1 MNEIDKY
8 LSSVYF
14 DPKRSRGFGSVER
27 LYRDVKYNPTPR
39 QILEWLMSQDV
50 FTLHKLVRRNFS
62 RNRVLVSDL
71 ADMQSLKEYNDGYRY
86 LLVCIDVFSKYAWV
100 LPLKRKS
107 GLALVEAFN
116 SVISKET
123 QKDPDRLGNGIF
135 QQTFSNTDEQ

>member
-1 MNEIDKY
+1 MNEIDKH

-14 DPKRSRGFGSVER
+14 DAKRSRGFGSVER

-86 LLVCIDVFSKYAWV
+86 LLV
-100 LPLKRKS
+100 
-107 GLALVEAFN
+107 
-116 SVISKET
+116 
-123 QKDPDRLGNGIF
+123 
-135 QQTFSNTDEQ
+135 

>member
-1 MNEIDKY
+1 MDEIDKY

-86 LLVCIDVFSKYAWV
+86 LLV
-100 LPLKRKS
+100 
-107 GLALVEAFN
+107 
-116 SVISKET
+116 
-123 QKDPDRLGNGIF
+123 
-135 QQTFSNTDEQ
+135 

>member
-39 QILEWLMSQDV
+39 QILEWLMAQDA
-50 FTLHKLVRRNFS
+50 FTLHKPVRRNFK
-62 RNRVLVSDL
+62 RNRVLVSGIDEQWQLDL

-86 LLVCIDVFSKYAWV
+86 LLV
-100 LPLKRKS
+100 
-107 GLALVEAFN
+107 
-116 SVISKET
+116 
-123 QKDPDRLGNGIF
+123 
-135 QQTFSNTDEQ
+135 